1 MMSAKDV
8 DKFLPEGR
16 VEVPVQMGAGP
27 DLGSK
32 ETKLA
37 YVDTLAMQSKLGTK
51 NRMRESSMTMRDS
64 DIVRPRPVAA
74 MAFASGPTVQ
84 IAPDSLHKISTPGML
99 REKVAES
106 DSARAGE
113 VTIVLPPTPGQQEA
127 QTAREKL
134 KKIQERITYPVPG
147 PLATKKQE
155 EPAPVKDLAP
165 VQEEAKV
172 EKKPE
177 PVLVEVIP
185 HVDAARLRELED
197 ENRVLMNIVAKLA
210 AENQALKARKA

>member
-1 MMSAKDV
+1 MQAQDV
-8 DKFLPEGR
+8 EKFLPEGR
-16 VEVPVQMGAGP
+16 VEVPVQIGGP

-84 IAPDSLHKISTPGML
+84 IAPDSLYKVSTPGML
-99 REKVAES
+99 RPVAES
-106 DSARAGE
+106 DVSEAGK
-113 VTIVLPPTPGQQEA
+113 VTIVLPPTPGQQGGVKEKEEA
-127 QTAREKL
+127 LTAREKL
-134 KKIQERITYPVPG
+134 RKIQERIAYPVPG
-147 PLATKKQE
+147 PLAQKQDE
-155 EPAPVKDLAP
+155 LAP
-165 VQEEAKV
+165 AKEPI

-185 HVDAARLRELED
+185 HVDAARLKELED

-210 AENQALKARKA
+210 AENQALKGRKA